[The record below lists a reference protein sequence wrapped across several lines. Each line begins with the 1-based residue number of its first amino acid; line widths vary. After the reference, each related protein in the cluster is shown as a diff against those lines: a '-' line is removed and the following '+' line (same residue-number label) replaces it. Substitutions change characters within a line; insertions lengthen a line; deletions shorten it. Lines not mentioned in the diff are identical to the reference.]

1 MQNKIIKY
9 FHTNVATLERSNY
22 CWRNSLIANTQ
33 KKPFHGIYFFIT
45 LDKSNMAIKMHNI
58 GKSM

>member
-1 MQNKIIKY
+1 MLQHWKDLNIVGEI
-9 FHTNVATLERSNY
+9 F
-22 CWRNSLIANTQ
+22 IANTQ
-33 KKPFHGIYFFIT
+33 KNPFHGIYFFIT